1 MRGRGGRPPRLRAGA
16 RTRTCPRCPRVVPLS
31 SGCACASEP
40 VPGGSSS
47 RPPPWSAPV
56 RFPVSRSPAPPSE
69 VGQRGRPDWWCRRLF
84 SVAACA
90 AMSAGEVERLVS
102 ELSGGT
108 GGDEEEEW
116 LYGDENE
123 VERPEEENAS
133 ANPPSGVED
142 ETAENGIAKP
152 KVTET
157 EDDSES
163 DSDDDEDD
171 VHVTIGDIKT
181 GAPQYGSYGTAPV
194 NLNIKTGGRVYGAA
208 GTKVKGVDL
217 DAPGSINGVPLLEV
231 DLDSFEDKPWR
242 KPGADLSDYFNYG
255 FNEDTWKAYCEKQKR
270 IRMGL
275 ELIPNKITAEDY
287 TMEVTPGAEIQDGRY
302 NLFKVQQGR
311 TGNAEKETVLQSA
324 KAEFTSPPSLFK
336 TGLPP
341 SRNSASSQSQ
351 TSSASRK
358 ANSGIGKWQDRYG
371 RAESPDLRRLSG
383 TIDVIGQTITISR
396 VEGRRRANENSNIQV
411 LSERSAAEVDNN
423 FSKPPPFFPPGAPP
437 THLPPPPFLPPPPT
451 VSTAP
456 PLIPPPGFPPP
467 PGAPPPSL
475 IPTIES
481 GHSSGY
487 DSRSARAFPYGNVMK
502 NNDTD
507 TENTQKEAMSVT
519 EQVEKKKS
527 GTEKGDT
534 GKKRRQDTSP
544 PEVIADDA
552 MKVKKGTVTGDT
564 NTKNQKGAKKE
575 KKLVMNLPLSRRALR
590 PPLLSKPV
598 VLALMPETGCFK
610 SCYFFWIMFKKFL
623 LNLVLLV

>member
-1 MRGRGGRPPRLRAGA
+1 
-16 RTRTCPRCPRVVPLS
+16 
-31 SGCACASEP
+31 
-40 VPGGSSS
+40 
-47 RPPPWSAPV
+47 
-56 RFPVSRSPAPPSE
+56 
-69 VGQRGRPDWWCRRLF
+69 
-84 SVAACA
+84 
-90 AMSAGEVERLVS
+90 MSAGEVERLVS

-133 ANPPSGVED
+133 ANPPSGIED
-142 ETAENGIAKP
+142 ETPENGVPKP

-157 EDDSES
+157 EDDSDS

-194 NLNIKTGGRVYGAA
+194 NLNIKTGGRVYGTT

-275 ELIPNKITAEDY
+275 EVIPVTSTTNKIT
-287 TMEVTPGAEIQDGRY
+287 
-302 NLFKVQQGR
+302 VQQGR
-311 TGNAEKETVLQSA
+311 TGNSEKETVLPST

-341 SRNSASSQSQ
+341 SR
-351 TSSASRK
+351 
-358 ANSGIGKWQDRYG
+358 
-371 RAESPDLRRLSG
+371 RLPG
-383 TIDVIGQTITISR
+383 AIDVIGQTITISR

-411 LSERSAAEVDNN
+411 LSERSATEVDNN

-456 PLIPPPGFPPP
+456 PLIPPPGIPITVPPPGFPPP

-487 DSRSARAFPYGNVMK
+487 DSRSARAFPYGNVAFPHLPGSAPSWPSLV
-502 NNDTD
+502 DTSKQWD
-507 TENTQKEAMSVT
+507 YYSRREKDRDRDRDRDRERDRDRDRERERTRERERERDHSPTPSVFNSDEERYRYREYAERGYERHRASREKEERHRERRHREKEETRHKSSRSNSRRRHESEEGDSHRRHKHKKSKRSKEGKEAGSEPAPEQEST
-519 EQVEKKKS
+519 EAAPAE
-527 GTEKGDT
+527 
-534 GKKRRQDTSP
+534 
-544 PEVIADDA
+544 
-552 MKVKKGTVTGDT
+552 
-564 NTKNQKGAKKE
+564 
-575 KKLVMNLPLSRRALR
+575 
-590 PPLLSKPV
+590 
-598 VLALMPETGCFK
+598 
-610 SCYFFWIMFKKFL
+610 
-623 LNLVLLV
+623 

>member
-1 MRGRGGRPPRLRAGA
+1 
-16 RTRTCPRCPRVVPLS
+16 
-31 SGCACASEP
+31 
-40 VPGGSSS
+40 
-47 RPPPWSAPV
+47 
-56 RFPVSRSPAPPSE
+56 
-69 VGQRGRPDWWCRRLF
+69 
-84 SVAACA
+84 
-90 AMSAGEVERLVS
+90 MSAGEVERLVS

-133 ANPPSGVED
+133 ANPPSGIED
-142 ETAENGIAKP
+142 ETAENGISKP

-275 ELIPNKITAEDY
+275 ELIPNKIT
-287 TMEVTPGAEIQDGRY
+287 
-302 NLFKVQQGR
+302 VQQGR

-341 SRNSASSQSQ
+341 S
-351 TSSASRK
+351 
-358 ANSGIGKWQDRYG
+358 
-371 RAESPDLRRLSG
+371 RRLSG

-456 PLIPPPGFPPP
+456 PLIPPPGIPITVPPPGFPPP

-487 DSRSARAFPYGNVMK
+487 DSRSARAFPYGNVAFPHLPGSAPSWPSLV
-502 NNDTD
+502 DTTKQWD
-507 TENTQKEAMSVT
+507 YYARREKDRERERERDRERDRDRDRERERTRERERERDHSPTPSVFNSDEERYRYREYTERGYERHRASREKEERHRERRHREKEETRHKSSRSNSRRRHESEEGDSHRRHKHKKSKRSKEGKEAGNEPAPEQEST
-519 EQVEKKKS
+519 EATPAE
-527 GTEKGDT
+527 
-534 GKKRRQDTSP
+534 
-544 PEVIADDA
+544 
-552 MKVKKGTVTGDT
+552 
-564 NTKNQKGAKKE
+564 
-575 KKLVMNLPLSRRALR
+575 
-590 PPLLSKPV
+590 
-598 VLALMPETGCFK
+598 
-610 SCYFFWIMFKKFL
+610 
-623 LNLVLLV
+623 